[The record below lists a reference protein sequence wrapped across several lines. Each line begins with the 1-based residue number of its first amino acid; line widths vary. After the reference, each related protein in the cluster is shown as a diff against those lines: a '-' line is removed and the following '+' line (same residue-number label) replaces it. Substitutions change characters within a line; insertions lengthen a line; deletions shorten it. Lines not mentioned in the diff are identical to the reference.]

1 MTPTVPSS
9 RLLSLP
15 AELTRHVASFLPLDD
30 VLNLQESDN
39 QLGALLDN
47 TYWRDFTELTAY
59 SDQDGTYLSV
69 GTSSSSMCKSSCSMS
84 IIPKLNRLRSIRF
97 VRTAES
103 PAADQLADALAQQNF
118 THLQQLLISIQAYED
133 DIPHKALCRF
143 IQKVRRLVTSQ
154 PSIKH
159 LEVKA
164 DFESCVSMSLLNSC
178 QAMLNYN
185 QKPSLQAHT
194 RIIYPLFHSFVED
207 RSICGLS
214 LFVHCLHPLDLS
226 LQSAFQTAL
235 PCHMRSKLSVLRLD
249 FGFDIQSIPFAQ
261 LCEVFSKI
269 SPYLAMTTNLKQL
282 IVNLPNA
289 HFDSQHSE
297 NNIWVELERCILSES
312 ASNRIAFVGP
322 RLDQPHVSC
331 VRCT

>member
-1 MTPTVPSS
+1 
-9 RLLSLP
+9 
-15 AELTRHVASFLPLDD
+15 
-30 VLNLQESDN
+30 
-39 QLGALLDN
+39 
-47 TYWRDFTELTAY
+47 
-59 SDQDGTYLSV
+59 
-69 GTSSSSMCKSSCSMS
+69 MCKSSCSMS

-164 DFESCVSMSLLNSC
+164 DFESCVSMSLINSC

-194 RIIYPLFHSFVED
+194 RIIYPLFHSFVE
-207 RSICGLS
+207 
-214 LFVHCLHPLDLS
+214 
-226 LQSAFQTAL
+226 
-235 PCHMRSKLSVLRLD
+235 D

-297 NNIWVELERCILSES
+297 NNIWVELEKCILSES

-322 RLDQPHVSC
+322 RFDQSHVSC